1 MMSRGLLM
9 SADALLGNAQ
19 DAPAGEM
26 ESDSPKAADVGS
38 VINLLTE
45 LLLKRQLRSGGW
57 SFFGS
62 RQSSIE
68 ATSLAVLALGFG
80 AHAQQSGIAHLLD
93 SQRPDGGWPAFIGD
107 SESCWTTALA
117 LCALNA
123 TGDFELAR
131 KKALHWLDAERGRE
145 AHWLWRWKFKT
156 VDRNV
161 HFDPDKYGWPWGPGA
176 ASWVMPTALSIIA
189 IKQYTVCNRD
199 DVSDQRIR
207 VGIQMLLDRGCVGG
221 GWNSGNSVVYGVP
234 LLPHVETTAIALLA
248 LQEEEGPPVVR
259 AGLAWLRNRA
269 ASIESAES
277 LAWCILSLFVYREP
291 VEQLKRVL
299 ATKVGEGLGVQNAAT
314 VATALLALKCGEIIH
329 PFVVLR

>member
-93 SQRPDGGWPAFIGD
+93 SQHPDGGWPAFIGD

-189 IKQYTVCNRD
+189 IKQYKVCNRD

-207 VGIQMLLDRGCVGG
+207 VGIQMHRLPAF
-221 GWNSGNSVVYGVP
+221 SV
-234 LLPHVETTAIALLA
+234 
-248 LQEEEGPPVVR
+248 R
-259 AGLAWLRNRA
+259 
-269 ASIESAES
+269 
-277 LAWCILSLFVYREP
+277 
-291 VEQLKRVL
+291 
-299 ATKVGEGLGVQNAAT
+299 
-314 VATALLALKCGEIIH
+314 
-329 PFVVLR
+329 